1 VTTVAA
7 YDAYA
12 DWYEAY
18 LGGAAAAHT
27 DRVRAVLADL
37 VGRGRGRCVD
47 VCCGT
52 GVHAAVLRELGW
64 TPLGVD
70 LSLGQ
75 LRHARARLPVAA
87 ADAARLPIASGALP
101 LAVCTV
107 AHTDVPDYPAVLA
120 DMARTLWPGGRL
132 VHIGVHPCF
141 TGVFADRS
149 DPLRVVIDPRYT
161 VRDRSFE
168 GWAPH
173 GVRAR
178 VGAWHSTLAD
188 LLGGV
193 MSAGLR
199 LVTVAEDGPAGGL
212 PDLLGLVAVKD

>member
-1 VTTVAA
+1 
-7 YDAYA
+7 
-12 DWYEAY
+12 
-18 LGGAAAAHT
+18 
-27 DRVRAVLADL
+27 
-37 VGRGRGRCVD
+37 
-47 VCCGT
+47 
-52 GVHAAVLRELGW
+52 
-64 TPLGVD
+64 
-70 LSLGQ
+70 
-75 LRHARARLPVAA
+75 
-87 ADAARLPIASGALP
+87 
-101 LAVCTV
+101 
-107 AHTDVPDYPAVLA
+107 VLA
-120 DMARTLWPGGRL
+120 DMARTLCPGGRL

-141 TGVFADRS
+141 TGAFADRS
-149 DPLRVVIDPRYT
+149 DPSRVVIDPRYV